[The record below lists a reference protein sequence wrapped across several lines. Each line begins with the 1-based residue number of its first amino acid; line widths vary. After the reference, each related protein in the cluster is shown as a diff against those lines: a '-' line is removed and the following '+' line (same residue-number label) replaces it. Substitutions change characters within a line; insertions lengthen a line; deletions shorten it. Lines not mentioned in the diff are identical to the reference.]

1 MSAAMSTP
9 PSTAGHALTLRG
21 ITQRFGAVTA
31 ANDITLEI
39 RPGELVSLLGPSGC
53 GKTTLLKI
61 VAGFQRPMA
70 GDVLVAGRSIT
81 ALPPHARRIGI
92 VFQNYALFP
101 HMSVAQNVAYG
112 PLAAG
117 RRRPE
122 VAATVGAMLE
132 TVRMSAFAERMPR
145 QLSGGQQQRVA
156 LARCLAIRPRIL
168 LLDEPFSALDKNLR
182 LDMQIEVKRLQREF
196 GVTTVLVTHDQEEAL
211 GMSDRIA
218 VLSRGDLEQF
228 GSPSDIY
235 DRPASLFV
243 NSFVGSTNL
252 LPGVLAGP
260 GVVRLDGGGV
270 VATALPGPGTGGRV
284 LLSVRPEA
292 IRLDTRAEGAALGGR
307 VSAVVPIGAA
317 LIYQVTLAGGTTVK
331 VVQDRADALDAEA
344 LAGEVWLHVKSNR
357 ASAIFPEPQP

>member
-1 MSAAMSTP
+1 VSSTDD
-9 PSTAGHALTLRG
+9 TTGHALTLRG
-21 ITQRFGAVTA
+21 ITQRFGGVTA
-31 ANDITLEI
+31 ADDITLEI

-70 GDVLVAGRSIT
+70 GDVLVDGRSIK

-101 HMSVAQNVAYG
+101 HMTVAQNVAYG

-117 RRRPE
+117 RRQAE
-122 VAATVGAMLE
+122 VAATVTAMLD
-132 TVRMSAFAERMPR
+132 TVRMGGFRDRLPR

-182 LDMQIEVKRLQREF
+182 LDMQIEVKRLQRAF
-196 GVTTVLVTHDQEEAL
+196 GVTSTVVTHDQDEAL

-218 VLSRGDLEQF
+218 VLSKGTLEQF
-228 GSPSDIY
+228 ASPSEIY
-235 DRPASLFV
+235 DHPASIFV
-243 NSFVGSTNL
+243 NSFVGGTNL
-252 LPGVLAGP
+252 LPGVLVGP

-270 VATALPGPGTGGRV
+270 VATGLRSVAAPGERV
-284 LLSVRPEA
+284 ALSVRPEA
-292 IRLDTRAEGAALGGR
+292 FRLDARADGAALRGR
-307 VSAVVPIGAA
+307 VTAVVPIGAA
-317 LIYQVTLAGGTTVK
+317 MIYQVTLEDGSAVK
-331 VVQDRADALDAEA
+331 IVQDRADALGADA
-344 LAGEVWLHVKSNR
+344 LAAAIHLHVKPNR
-357 ASAIFPEPQP
+357 ASGIFPATAP